1 MSIELDG
8 NGNTVRSSPV
18 VADSDL
24 SKQIR
29 SAGQADLIKE
39 VEALRDELTG
49 IMRHLSMSAGDQ
61 AREERMSLKRS
72 NRSDVYIGQ
81 EQAYSH
87 SSDIVDEKFS
97 ALLLKIKN

>member
-8 NGNTVRSSPV
+8 NGNTTRSRPV

-39 VEALRDELTG
+39 IEGLRGELLKYLRAL
-49 IMRHLSMSAGDQ
+49 SNSAGDQ
-61 AREERMSLKRS
+61 ARE
-72 NRSDVYIGQ
+72 VYRVHRKHECIGQ

-87 SSDIVDEKFS
+87 SSDVVEEMFS
-97 ALLLKIKN
+97 ALLSKIKN

>member
-39 VEALRDELTG
+39 IEDLRNELVKALQRC
-49 IMRHLSMSAGDQ
+49 AGEMGRG
-61 AREERMSLKRS
+61 AKRS
-72 NRSDVYIGQ
+72 MLAGYEVQSLSYESNKRVYLHAGYLI
-81 EQAYSH
+81 EQ
-87 SSDIVDEKFS
+87 KFS
-97 ALLLKIKN
+97 ALLSKIKN